1 MCNKKNTILI
11 SRTIQKNIMHGSLNV
26 SIMWEMNFYDENT
39 C

>member
-11 SRTIQKNIMHGSLNV
+11 SRTIQENIMHVSLNV